1 MGSGCKGSRSKV
13 MHLHRH
19 MSPIISKY
27 NDRTIARILTLAQCP
42 IACAQLRKEEGKI
55 RIGNKSDKV
64 DIIRV
69 M

>member
-1 MGSGCKGSRSKV
+1 

-19 MSPIISKY
+19 MSPIISRYK
-27 NDRTIARILTLAQCP
+27 DRIIARILTLAQCP